1 MTHIREKWV
10 LNKHR
15 CFPGT
20 VLIEKPLPNLLL
32 FIAQIYP
39 DAKIQQPQ
47 YYHIGPDYCISTV
60 QNTNKSFS
68 LIQKDIYIFTLY
80 HKHPKGSSHLL
91 SSLRPTPYLF
101 APRQL
106 AWKLPK
112 KWEKKCILILW
123 QVQTITKKN
132 TSRPNIEIN
141 RSWQHIPQGRP
152 LCHNSCIYNS
162 GSSVEREQKEVKCQE
177 AQCETVSPRNECTDI
192 PEKWQK

>member
-39 DAKIQQPQ
+39 NAKIQQPQ
-47 YYHIGPDYCISTV
+47 YYHIGPDYWISTV

-68 LIQKDIYIFTLY
+68 LIQRDIYIFTWY

-101 APRQL
+101 AFGQL

-112 KWEKKCILILW
+112 KWEKMYFNFMASSNYHKNP
-123 QVQTITKKN
+123 QVDPIERSTDHGSISPKGGLYVIVPAFIIQGTVWRGSRKRWNTRKPNVKQCLLEMSAQT
-132 TSRPNIEIN
+132 RP
-141 RSWQHIPQGRP
+141 
-152 LCHNSCIYNS
+152 
-162 GSSVEREQKEVKCQE
+162 EQ
-177 AQCETVSPRNECTDI
+177 
-192 PEKWQK
+192 WQK